1 MREIVKN
8 KTILTQ
14 HTFSEYVE
22 FSKKHRR
29 DDKASSRVT
38 NSGDKNFYGD
48 AYNYEDMYSRC
59 YDGYNAKKVGD
70 IRGGLV
76 AKMAGEK
83 ESASLYYYGDDLDV
97 PTFLSGEQ
105 RCFWN
110 DGEGMTKPRIHIVYQ
125 GTASCAVKA
134 KNFIN
139 HGGAVAAI
147 CDLLSE
153 DAHTKV
159 STVYLMRDSVTDTRG
174 GNMLQSIDVKDYSE
188 SLDVPRIGALTHPSF
203 FRRIAFG
210 HIEYYGAVSG
220 YGYPVEIRDKTKI
233 VSEQDYLDW
242 MRIDPDE
249 FVLEVRGPA
258 DSIFSSEESTLG
270 FIRTTIDKVN
280 ELMDAGERYLKD
292 K

>member
-1 MREIVKN
+1 MRETVKN

-22 FSKKHRR
+22 FSKKHKGNRS
-29 DDKASSRVT
+29 SSRVT
-38 NSGDKNFYGD
+38 GSGNEDFYGD

-83 ESASLYYYGDDLDV
+83 ESASLYYSGDDLDI
-97 PTFLSGEQ
+97 PTFLSGDH

-110 DGEGMTKPRIHIVYQ
+110 DGEVMTKPRIHIVYQ
-125 GTASCAVKA
+125 GTASCAVDA
-134 KNFIN
+134 ENFIN

-153 DAHTKV
+153 NAHTKV
-159 STVYLMRDSVTDTRG
+159 STVYLMRDAVTDTRG
-174 GNMLQSIDVKDYSE
+174 DNLLQAIDVKDYSE

-203 FRRIAFG
+203 FRRIVFG
-210 HIEYYGAVSG
+210 YIEYYGAARG
-220 YGYPVEIRDKTKI
+220 YGYPVEIRDKSKI

-249 FVLEVRGPA
+249 FVLEIRGPA

-270 FIRTTIDKVN
+270 LIRTTIDKVN
-280 ELMDAGERYLKD
+280 ELMDNGERYLKD